1 MFDTSNR
8 KMCAIMNIEGEVR
21 PQNDKGFNIDLLAWF
36 RPLDGLQGGIM
47 KKKILAMTLLLA
59 IMASMLVFAAC
70 KDDEPDE
77 PKKLLGGFGRRTGR
91 TQKVVGRV
99 FVAGL

>member
-1 MFDTSNR
+1 
-8 KMCAIMNIEGEVR
+8 
-21 PQNDKGFNIDLLAWF
+21 
-36 RPLDGLQGGIM
+36 M

-77 PKKLLGGFGRRTGR
+77 PKK
-91 TQKVVGRV
+91 VVGRV
-99 FVAGL
+99 FVTGTKRR

>member
-1 MFDTSNR
+1 
-8 KMCAIMNIEGEVR
+8 
-21 PQNDKGFNIDLLAWF
+21 
-36 RPLDGLQGGIM
+36 M

-77 PKKLLGGFGRRTGR
+77 PKSCWAGFCRRIMRETLPYQAHISAVR
-91 TQKVVGRV
+91 MSRIDLFLTSMM
-99 FVAGL
+99 